1 MTYGRRMEPVV
12 VQVAV
17 SGDGRGDLEVRWE
30 LQGDGPVDVAVGP
43 TPESIDHA
51 HPVAVVA
58 DATSVVLHDL
68 GPGRHYV
75 SVAPAGAGSAVVAA
89 ERLVPLEGARNFRDL
104 GGYPTGDGGRTRWGR
119 VFRSDGLHALTV
131 EDVAALGRL
140 GLRVVYDLRHDV
152 ERTKQ
157 PSVLPEAA
165 RSVVLAIG
173 GESTENREIMERI
186 LDGEYEEMDAGFMAA
201 AYQQMAE
208 RDATTFV
215 RLLTGLTDPE
225 GVPALFHCTAGKDR
239 TGMTAALLLSALG
252 VDEATV
258 LDDYE
263 LTERY
268 WTAERVASLRPR
280 FEAAGVD
287 IERFGGLFGAPR
299 SAMAATLS
307 ALHERHGTVERYLVE
322 AGGMEPEALDELR
335 RLLVQPA

>member
-1 MTYGRRMEPVV
+1 
-12 VQVAV
+12 
-17 SGDGRGDLEVRWE
+17 
-30 LQGDGPVDVAVGP
+30 
-43 TPESIDHA
+43 
-51 HPVAVVA
+51 
-58 DATSVVLHDL
+58 
-68 GPGRHYV
+68 
-75 SVAPAGAGSAVVAA
+75 
-89 ERLVPLEGARNFRDL
+89 
-104 GGYPTGDGGRTRWGR
+104 
-119 VFRSDGLHALTV
+119 
-131 EDVAALGRL
+131 
-140 GLRVVYDLRHDV
+140 VVYDLRHDV

-186 LDGEYEEMDAGFMAA
+186 LDGELSEADDSFMA
-201 AYQQMAE
+201 QMYVDML
-208 RDATTFV
+208 RDGATTFGRV
-215 RLLTGLTDPE
+215 LSHLAEEEWL
-225 GVPALFHCTAGKDR
+225 PALFHCTAGKDR
-239 TGMTAALLLSALG
+239 TGMTAAILLSALG

-307 ALHERHGTVERYLVE
+307 ALHERHGTGERYLVE

>member
-1 MTYGRRMEPVV
+1 VE
-12 VQVAV
+12 
-17 SGDGRGDLEVRWE
+17 
-30 LQGDGPVDVAVGP
+30 VAVGP
-43 TPESIDHA
+43 TPETIDHA
-51 HPVAVVA
+51 NPRAVVTDA
-58 DATSVVLHDL
+58 DRVVLREL

-75 SVAPAGAGSAVVAA
+75 SVAPAGGGSGVVAA
-89 ERLVPLEGARNFRDL
+89 ERLVALEGTLNFRDL
-104 GGYPTGDGGRTRWGR
+104 GGYPTASGGSTRWGR

-140 GLRVVYDLRHDV
+140 GLRVVYDLRHDI

-157 PSVLPEAA
+157 PSVLPESV

-186 LDGEYEEMDAGFMAA
+186 LDGEYTEMDGDFMAA

-239 TGMTAALLLSALG
+239 TGMTAALLLSAVG
-252 VDEATV
+252 VDETTV

-263 LTERY
+263 LTEHY
-268 WTAERVASLRPR
+268 WTGHRVAALRPR

-299 SAMAATLS
+299 AAMAAMLAT
-307 ALHERHGTVERYLVE
+307 LHERHGTVDRYLVE